1 MHVLCDVQIVMQVI
15 VAFILEAFVFRI
27 QYRMV
32 MNGQDMNG
40 MVLLHYNSII
50 FWIESLHWTFSA
62 ITSTRTEQT
71 LVYVA
76 VG

>member
-1 MHVLCDVQIVMQVI
+1 MQVI

-40 MVLLHYNSII
+40 TIVVVSYY
-50 FWIESLHWTFSA
+50 SA
-62 ITSTRTEQT
+62 
-71 LVYVA
+71 VPVD
-76 VG
+76 